1 MKKLSIFKNEQ
12 VMAYLQIFIGCL
24 LGAMAYPLFLS
35 PNYISPGGLTGV
47 AMVLNYLIHVPIG
60 TTSLLLNIPL
70 FMIGYKSMGR
80 VFVFRSLIAMLLFSV
95 LG

>member
-12 VMAYLQIFIGCL
+12 VVSYLQITIGCL

-47 AMVLNYLIHVPIG
+47 AMVLNF
-60 TTSLLLNIPL
+60 L
-70 FMIGYKSMGR
+70 FI
-80 VFVFRSLIAMLLFSV
+80 SLICLNSLDS
-95 LG
+95 